1 MLYKNTRYNLFRRFR
16 LISPDTHL
24 ETARIFF
31 EIPQTRPGRCE
42 RLSGLMVGGPFRG
55 RDAKVLVSS
64 LDDDVWISYV
74 KRSLTHRRH
83 CCHPSHHLRRS
94 VTG

>member
-1 MLYKNTRYNLFRRFR
+1 
-16 LISPDTHL
+16 
-24 ETARIFF
+24 
-31 EIPQTRPGRCE
+31 
-42 RLSGLMVGGPFRG
+42 MVGGPFRG